1 MKIGCE
7 KLKADHPKVN
17 NLKAMDSKLL
27 RNQIISDMV
36 MLGDDYKAGLY
47 EENPVDLIKE
57 LMRIYEKM
65 AGYLK
70 QEVQGEFGREQE
82 LADATKY
89 GETIKNQKK
98 IIEMWDEDRGW
109 ICSCGNCGKSLSP
122 DSGENGK
129 ICPFC
134 YVEWKGKIRV

>member
-1 MKIGCE
+1 M
-7 KLKADHPKVN
+7 
-17 NLKAMDSKLL
+17 NLNSKLL

-47 EENPVDLIKE
+47 EKNPVDLIKE
-57 LMRIYEKM
+57 LIKICEKIV
-65 AGYLK
+65 GYLK
-70 QEVQGEFGREQE
+70 QEAQEESGREQE

-89 GETIKNQKK
+89 GETIENQKK
-98 IIEMWDEDRGW
+98 IIEMWDEDRGRVYF
-109 ICSCGNCGKSLSP
+109 CGNCGKSLSP
-122 DSGENGK
+122 DSSENGK